1 MTSGSLPDITM
12 GLDRLTQAFD
22 ALMNRA
28 PALVFP
34 RARELYLNKYPLDGR
49 EATGPMRLF
58 VQREE
63 SQETMEP
70 RQIDGEARRIAIV
83 LVRPITL
90 AAVHWQTRA
99 APPAD
104 LLQSY
109 LASWG
114 LASAPLQAQNELWF
128 REGGH
133 QILMPAPPQL
143 HWQREA
149 LMPEAHDL

>member
-1 MTSGSLPDITM
+1 M
-12 GLDRLTQAFD
+12 GMDRLTQAFD
-22 ALMNRA
+22 SLMNRA

-34 RARELYLNKYPLDGR
+34 RARQLYLNKYPLDGR
-49 EATGPMRLF
+49 EAEGPMRLF

-63 SQETMEP
+63 SQETIEP
-70 RQIDGEARRIAIV
+70 RHIDGEARRIAIV

-90 AAVHWQTRA
+90 AAVHWQHGA
-99 APPAD
+99 APAAD

-109 LASWG
+109 LAGWG
-114 LASAPLQAQNELWF
+114 LASAPLQAQGDLWF
-128 REGGH
+128 REGGY
-133 QILMPAPPQL
+133 QILLPAPPQL